1 MSATDMDGVL
11 GMYDS
16 EKKTI
21 MPIKES
27 ILNFTMNPHK
37 HIITKNK
44 DKIEKKCPS
53 LVFVW
58 GDESEQEILT
68 KILCFDDNKIRIGI
82 FMTFFPCID
91 VAHPGRLKN
100 VALSLKS
107 SYPEAYKI
115 LDKTDVT
122 SKFGI
127 KESGCFIATATL
139 GDYNHPVVL
148 DLRKFRDDYLLK
160 NIIGKIFVK
169 IYYNLSPSL
178 SKFISKYK
186 LLRILSLNLLITP
199 LHRLIKKIF

>member
-21 MPIKES
+21 IINEENT
-27 ILNFTMNPHK
+27 LNFTMNPHK
-37 HIITKNK
+37 HIIPKNK
-44 DKIEKKCPS
+44 DKIEKKYPS
-53 LVFVW
+53 LVLVW

-68 KILCFDDNKIRIGI
+68 KILSFDDNKIRIAI
-82 FMTFFPCID
+82 FMTFYSCIN
-91 VAHPGRLKN
+91 VAHPERIKN